1 MSLESLDRQM
11 SVWTDRL
18 VSEVEVS
25 LDDSRMLATA
35 IARDVRFLPMG
46 LKSEIKQASP
56 VSLKDRREELVG
68 FQTWM
73 DEVRGT
79 KHPPTVRAQVLAGNY
94 ICFVYLPESFFRIFA
109 KTAPSKSALKCCS
122 FFLTNGRIRAFR
134 NAIAH
139 SNWRYREDFGAL
151 VYWAKKG
158 QAADEPLSM
167 FEVENSELSFWQM
180 LSRCVAYAAV
190 LNLE

>member
-1 MSLESLDRQM
+1 M
-11 SVWTDRL
+11 SVWANRL
-18 VSEVEVS
+18 VSEVKVS

-35 IARDVRFLPMG
+35 IARDVRFLPIG
-46 LKSEIKQASP
+46 TKSEIKEASP
-56 VSLKDRREELVG
+56 VPLVDRREELVA

-73 DEVRGT
+73 DSVRDT
-79 KHPPTVRAQVLAGNY
+79 KHPPTVRAKIVAGNY

-109 KTAPSKSALKCCS
+109 KSPTPKSALKHCAM
-122 FFLTNGRIRAFR
+122 FLTDGRIRAFR

-151 VYWAKKG
+151 IYWAKKG
-158 QAADEPLSM
+158 AAANEPLSM